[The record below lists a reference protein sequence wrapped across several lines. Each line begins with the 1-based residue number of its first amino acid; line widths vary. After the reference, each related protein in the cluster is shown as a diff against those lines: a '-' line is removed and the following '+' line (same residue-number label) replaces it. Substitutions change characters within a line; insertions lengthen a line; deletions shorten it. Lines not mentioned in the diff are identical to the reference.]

1 MRAKKVNNGTKFKT
15 WQYIVAE
22 EAIIILFLTMD
33 FYFGDQM
40 QKEGIVYFGK
50 SHSLCG
56 DVN

>member
-1 MRAKKVNNGTKFKT
+1 
-15 WQYIVAE
+15 
-22 EAIIILFLTMD
+22 MD

-56 DVN
+56 DVNWFLVEVNDVNIYA